1 MRSLVSASALTC
13 LLLPAAAQA
22 FPIDLEAHLDGVTI
36 ETRTT
41 DISNIAT
48 VTLRNAGANTALCEA
63 TFVNGPER
71 PAPRRVALLQ
81 QLELPFEQLPSPEEE
96 LPPGKNGP
104 QAHVV
109 ESASAKARAVHRLVQ
124 QRRADNNSPTIVI
137 GVDTIVYL
145 DGEIMGKPGD
155 PEEAAH
161 MLQRLSGHSHQVYTG
176 LSLICA
182 DDREL
187 RDWADSHVNAVLGP
201 YITYQP
207 MQDFLCYR
215 CPYY

>member
-71 PAPRRVALLQ
+71 PAPRRVCQYGARGPHIPMLFRMVFRSD
-81 QLELPFEQLPSPEEE
+81 PAKRAFETAFP
-96 LPPGKNGP
+96 
-104 QAHVV
+104 
-109 ESASAKARAVHRLVQ
+109 
-124 QRRADNNSPTIVI
+124 
-137 GVDTIVYL
+137 
-145 DGEIMGKPGD
+145 
-155 PEEAAH
+155 
-161 MLQRLSGHSHQVYTG
+161 
-176 LSLICA
+176 
-182 DDREL
+182 
-187 RDWADSHVNAVLGP
+187 
-201 YITYQP
+201 
-207 MQDFLCYR
+207 
-215 CPYY
+215 